1 MRLERLLGLV
11 LMGAGVMSL
20 ILGISL
26 TARLMNILAPRIETA
41 TGDQLA
47 AFFYTATPQT
57 LFWSIAFA
65 TFFSSGIFLAYP
77 RSSASNAVGDV
88 SKILR
93 SGATTR
99 TDAGAIERPRS
110 NAEERIQAVTAEV
123 LRAIKRLEKL
133 DSTKVE

>member
-1 MRLERLLGLV
+1 
-11 LMGAGVMSL
+11 MGAGVMSL
-20 ILGISL
+20 ILGIFL
-26 TARLMNILAPRIETA
+26 TARLMSILAPRIEAA

-65 TFFSSGIFLAYP
+65 TFFSSGVFLVYP
-77 RSSASNAVGDV
+77 RSSASNAVGARDV

-93 SGATTR
+93 SRATTR
-99 TDAGAIERPRS
+99 TDAGAIDRSRS

-123 LRAIKRLEKL
+123 LRAIERLERL
-133 DSTKVE
+133 DRTKVE